1 MKNNEP
7 IKQTQLFGLK
17 KFFNELILLDQ
28 KKNLPNKILLSGQKG
43 IGKSTMAY
51 HLINY
56 ILSKDEDYSYDL
68 NNLKINPENRSFK
81 TLINKSNPN
90 FTLIDISLDKKFI
103 EINQIREM
111 IINLNKSSFNDK
123 PRFVLI
129 DNIEYL
135 NLNSVNALL
144 KILEE
149 PSKNIFFIL
158 INNNK
163 KILSTLSSRCINFK
177 IFLTSK
183 ENMIVANE
191 LLNNQLYNYINE
203 DIINHY
209 STPGCI
215 YNLILFA
222 KENNYDLLNMSLDDL
237 LKVIIK
243 NKHYKKNVMIKNLFF
258 DLIEFYFRTIN
269 VSLSQKIFDRYNYFL
284 QRISETRRFNLD
296 EDTLFIE
303 IEKEISNG

>member
-28 KKNLPNKILLSGQKG
+28 KKNIPNKILLSGQKG